1 MLPPMR
7 LLLLGVLGVVFTVGC
22 VHAPSSPP
30 PSSTPALEPADVA
43 RLLPPTVKDRD
54 GWADDIVVAIR
65 MTGKVPTAERAC
77 AVIAVI
83 GQESGFKA
91 GPPVANLPKIVREG
105 LDEKLAPLGPLAGPA
120 RDAILEGH
128 APGDTRTFGE
138 RIAALKTERDLDRF
152 FRDVAAAYRG
162 EMRALSCWR
171 RGGGGG
177 PSRRPSARR
186 GARRTRRVR

>member
-1 MLPPMR
+1 MLPTMR

-43 RLLPPTVKDRD
+43 RLLPPTVKARD

-77 AVIAVI
+77 AVD
-83 GQESGFKA
+83 
-91 GPPVANLPKIVREG
+91 PPVANLPKIVREG

-128 APGDTRTFGE
+128 ATGDTRTFGE

-162 EMRALSCWR
+162 EMRALSCR
-171 RGGGGG
+171 L
-177 PSRRPSARR
+177 
-186 GARRTRRVR
+186 TC